1 MTLWFRRFELYPQNF
16 FKLEIPIPLVAFLL
30 IMSDK
35 GKGRKSGKIQFLLS
49 PPLTLRVYGSYLE
62 AKLVNGIKHSTMV
75 GDVFQRIF
83 VNIKPSQEKILF
95 LQIGLSRWKVGF
107 NLYSREYQMKFE
119 GENETS
125 QRTQRTC

>member
-1 MTLWFRRFELYPQNF
+1 
-16 FKLEIPIPLVAFLL
+16 
-30 IMSDK
+30 MSDK
-35 GKGRKSGKIQFLLS
+35 GKGRKSGKIQILLS
-49 PPLTLRVYGSYLE
+49 PPLTLRVNGSYSE

-107 NLYSREYQMKFE
+107 NLYSREYQMTFE